1 MIQNRTAS
9 INSIRG
15 YVKNHWI
22 SLGLFLAAYG
32 SFYIAVVIMSGWTLS
47 ACGKDVFD
55 ILPSAIYALLPRSLI
70 SPIFFI
76 TSLPALLVGT
86 LILCIY
92 SMHELRSGLTV
103 DSERVAIILT
113 MFGFAYQILGA
124 WPLGKVS
131 DFPWDWQKQ
140 IMSYGPLFAWTLYL
154 LSLLALVMGGV
165 LLFAHS
171 RAYHRIYPEL

>member
-70 SPIFFI
+70 IPIFFI
-76 TSLPALLVGT
+76 TRLPALLVGT

-92 SMHELRSGLTV
+92 SMHELRS
-103 DSERVAIILT
+103 
-113 MFGFAYQILGA
+113 
-124 WPLGKVS
+124 
-131 DFPWDWQKQ
+131 
-140 IMSYGPLFAWTLYL
+140 
-154 LSLLALVMGGV
+154 
-165 LLFAHS
+165 
-171 RAYHRIYPEL
+171 